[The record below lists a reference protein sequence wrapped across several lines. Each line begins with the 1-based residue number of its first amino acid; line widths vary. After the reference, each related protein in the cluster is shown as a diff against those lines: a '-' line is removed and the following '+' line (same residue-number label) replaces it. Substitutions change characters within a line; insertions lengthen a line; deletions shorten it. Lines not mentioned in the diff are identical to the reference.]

1 MHINTLSNVQQ
12 RAAVID
18 VVLMLVKGHFVCL
31 WNYVHLY
38 VRRHFLNGYEGI
50 THILN
55 TIA

>member
-38 VRRHFLNGYEGI
+38 VRRHFLNGYGGI